1 MAWHNPLDRFLAG
14 SRTPLN
20 QDPERPTQM
29 FRVGQGLELPS
40 ALHRPLLKRSIGLPC
55 AGSDTGQELL
65 LRKERL
71 GVQAR

>member
-29 FRVGQGLELPS
+29 LRVGQGLQLPS
-40 ALHRPLLKRSIGLPC
+40 ALRRPLPKRGMRLPG

-65 LRKERL
+65 LRKGRL
-71 GVQAR
+71 GVQPR